1 MNAEGRRR
9 AWPTTVGRDVTLE
22 EMSSLL
28 SRDTARTRPSR
39 RPVPSQPTPEQFR
52 TLLGIALRPTL
63 VGLVLIAT
71 CVLVT
76 LVAANSDLT
85 GTSGAIAASWLAVH
99 QVQLTIGGASLGVL
113 PLLPTLVMMWTVA
126 RGCARAVTESSPR
139 HEQWWVIGAAVAG
152 PLVATAI
159 SLAVVADASS
169 VIALSPP
176 NALAAFGWVFAVHLI
191 AAVVGVG
198 TRVWRPVARQ
208 LRLPRWVLDA
218 ARPALRAGMTLLA
231 TGAAITVVSL
241 LASWSTVGDL
251 LQAGEG
257 VGGALGLT
265 VVSILYLPNVVIG
278 ATAVLVGSAVHV
290 GAASVSMFEVV
301 GGPVPALPLLGVL
314 PVEQVSGWA
323 VGLVIPAVLGAFL
336 GRDCARRAGS
346 VLEAVQSALVGA
358 AAVAVVFAALG
369 FAAGGNLGTFGTVGV
384 NLGTFVGL
392 TFGWLGVFGAATAA
406 LVSWRGGSRDEP
418 AVRRAPEPAPPTVTT
433 TTAAAGMLVLPARI
447 RDKAST
453 TVIEAEVLD
462 EAVVEES
469 AVGKAERSDAETEG
483 VVVDAEVVDA
493 EVAQVTPPEADQD
506 LPGGP
511 RTSSD

>member
-1 MNAEGRRR
+1 
-9 AWPTTVGRDVTLE
+9 
-22 EMSSLL
+22 MSSLL
-28 SRDTARTRPSR
+28 SRDTARTKLSR
-39 RPVPSQPTPEQFR
+39 RPVPSQPTPDQVR

-85 GTSGAIAASWLAVH
+85 GTSGAIAASWLALH

-113 PLLPTLVMMWTVA
+113 PLLPTLLMIWAVA

-139 HEQWWVIGAAVAG
+139 HERWWVLGAAVAG

-176 NALAAFGWVFAVHLI
+176 NALAAFAWVLAVHLVG
-191 AAVVGVG
+191 AVVGIG
-198 TRVWRPVARQ
+198 TRVWRPVAVQ
-208 LRLPRWVLDA
+208 WRLPRWVLDA
-218 ARPALRAGMTLLA
+218 ARPALRAGVMLLA

-241 LASWSTVGDL
+241 LASWSTVGEL

-257 VGGALGLT
+257 ITGALGLT
-265 VVSILYLPNVVIG
+265 VVSILYLPNIVIG
-278 ATAVLVGSAVHV
+278 STAVLVGSATHV
-290 GAASVSMFEVV
+290 GAASVSMFDVV
-301 GGPVPALPLLGVL
+301 GGPVPALPVLGVL
-314 PVEQVSGWA
+314 PAEQGSGWA

-346 VLEAVQSALVGA
+346 VREAVQSALVGA

-384 NLGTFVGL
+384 NVATFAGL
-392 TFGWLGVFGAATAA
+392 TFGWLAVFGAVTAA
-406 LVSWRGGSRDEP
+406 LVRWRRGPRVEQ
-418 AVRRAPEPAPPTVTT
+418 AVVRPEPVAQPTRSAT
-433 TTAAAGMLVLPARI
+433 AGMLVLPARI
-447 RDKAST
+447 RDEQADGDEVDAVETPVSSGA
-453 TVIEAEVLD
+453 VIEAEVLED
-462 EAVVEES
+462 VVVDSPVGTAVERFDAGAES
-469 AVGKAERSDAETEG
+469 
-483 VVVDAEVVDA
+483 VVVDAEVVDSD
-493 EVAQVTPPEADQD
+493 EVAQVTTHEVESD
-506 LPGGP
+506 LPDGP
-511 RTSSD
+511 RAGSD

>member
-1 MNAEGRRR
+1 
-9 AWPTTVGRDVTLE
+9 
-22 EMSSLL
+22 MSSLL

-39 RPVPSQPTPEQFR
+39 RPVTAQPTPEQIR

-63 VGLVLIAT
+63 VALVLIAT

-85 GTSGAIAASWLAVH
+85 GTSGAIAATWLAVH

-113 PLLPTLVMMWTVA
+113 PLLPTAVMMWTVA
-126 RGCARAVTESSPR
+126 RGCARAVTEYSPR
-139 HEQWWVIGAAVAG
+139 SEQWWVLGAAVAG

-176 NALAAFGWVFAVHLI
+176 NALAAFGWVLAVHLV
-191 AAVVGVG
+191 AAIVGVG
-198 TRVWRPVARQ
+198 TRVWRPVAARW
-208 LRLPRWVLDA
+208 RLPRWVQGA
-218 ARPALRAGMTLLA
+218 ARPAMRAGMTLLA
-231 TGAAITVVSL
+231 TGAAISVVSL

-290 GAASVSMFEVV
+290 GAASVSMFDVV
-301 GGPVPALPLLGVL
+301 GGPVPALPVLGVL
-314 PVEQVSGWA
+314 PAEQGGGWT

-358 AAVAVVFAALG
+358 AAVAVVFTALG
-369 FAAGGNLGTFGTVGV
+369 FVAGGNLGTFGTVGV
-384 NLGTFVGL
+384 DLATFAGL

-406 LVSWRGGSRDEP
+406 LVRWRSGSRDEP
-418 AVRRAPEPAPPTVTT
+418 QTVRRAPDPVPPAATT
-433 TTAAAGMLVLPARI
+433 RTAAAGMLVLPARI
-447 RDKAST
+447 RDEAST

-462 EAVVEES
+462 EVVVDES
-469 AVGKAERSDAETEG
+469 VVATPERSEAETEG

-493 EVAQVTPPEADQD
+493 AEVAQVTTPEADPD